1 MRDVKKTLN
10 EMKASK
16 KAPIVEA
23 VNSDFDYEN
32 TELLERA
39 DELRKMN
46 DVIIHMN
53 NEDAYYGDWIT
64 FGPPDGATEEDF
76 KDIAEDEEYFE
87 DVKQLF
93 KHVYTRYHDDGLFN
107 STKEVL
113 DFAHE
118 KDNEFGLDPIDD
130 VAYADS
136 MKKDLEEAVE
146 EDEVVDDEEVEI
158 DSEETEDDTE
168 EEGDVVSEIKAEID
182 GVETM
187 EPLEDIRT
195 KINDSDIECSDKVDL
210 LNYWID
216 KANEL
221 GKSLEDDEVED
232 TEVETD
238 VDLTEDTAVPN
249 AANYDT
255 DQAKGLDELSYLLS
269 TEYEAVKWYDEAVDK
284 IKESGLNQNIIAEV
298 LRGIEDIRKDEEDH
312 IAHLEKLSNLVKEKG
327 AEGLTESLE
336 GNDGWSEDVKSVL
349 ENVLDDIY
357 DLNYELDSTVRG
369 AYTRCENTADLADY
383 VSDLADRLQL
393 CSEDLR
399 NNSEELDEALEDDDK
414 SIEDKHSNEPKKIM
428 THI

>member
-146 EDEVVDDEEVEI
+146 EDEAEEVEI
-158 DSEETEDDTE
+158 DSEETEDDAE
-168 EEGDVVSEIKAEID
+168 EESDVVSEIKAEID

-221 GKSLEDDEVED
+221 GKGLEDDEVED

-249 AANYDT
+249 AASYDT

-298 LRGIEDIRKDEEDH
+298 LRGIGDIRKDEEDH

-327 AEGLTESLE
+327 AEEVTESL
-336 GNDGWSEDVKSVL
+336 GDTNDGWSQEVQDIL
-349 ENVLDDIY
+349 ENYLDNADKFS
-357 DLNYELDSTVRG
+357 YEIKKTVRG
-369 AYTRCENTADLADY
+369 AYTGVDTCEDLAKYIKDY
-383 VSDLADRLQL
+383 LIQPLEEAADWLEYDSDTLNE
-393 CSEDLR
+393 SV
-399 NNSEELDEALEDDDK
+399 NEEEIE
-414 SIEDKHSNEPKKIM
+414 EDKPKKIM
-428 THI
+428 KYI